1 MTELYTAIYGT
12 CCGVG
17 YLAISSFLAVVL
29 LFLLVSVIDILSDA
43 LVEVIDRG
51 APARRRPLPVH

>member
-1 MTELYTAIYGT
+1 MTDLYTAIYGT

-29 LFLLVSVIDILSDA
+29 LFLLVSVVGVLSDA
-43 LVEVIDRG
+43 LTEAIDG
-51 APARRRPLPVH
+51 ASSARRRAAPVH